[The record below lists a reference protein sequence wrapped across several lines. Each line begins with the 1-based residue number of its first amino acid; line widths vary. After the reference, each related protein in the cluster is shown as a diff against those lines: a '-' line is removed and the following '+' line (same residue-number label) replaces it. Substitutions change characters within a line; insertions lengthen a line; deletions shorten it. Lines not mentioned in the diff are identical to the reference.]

1 MQKQTGNVRNRLRW
15 QGKCDT
21 GLGYA
26 GGLDPGCRSRLSVRR
41 MMRSLLGGHGYTV
54 LEARD
59 ACSAAWRHSRPRS
72 NPITVLIAPVFLAEM
87 TGAELARYA
96 QTCYPRISVILTS
109 GSQCCPFQVQGGWQ
123 VIQKPFTARI
133 MLDLVRL
140 AAAAGHQ

>member
-1 MQKQTGNVRNRLRW
+1 
-15 QGKCDT
+15 
-21 GLGYA
+21 
-26 GGLDPGCRSRLSVRR
+26 
-41 MMRSLLGGHGYTV
+41 MRSLLGGHGYTV

-59 ACSAAWRHSRPRS
+59 ACGAMAAFEDPS

-109 GSQCCPFQVQGGWQ
+109 GSQCRPFQVQGGWQ